1 MSPLKGK
8 NRTLKKILKRDGS
21 IERFSTKK
29 IASALTKV
37 GKISGEFDEKVAKQ
51 LTVKVI
57 YLAQNL
63 EFDNIPTADDIAQ
76 VVEEVL
82 MNTYKSSAKSFI
94 LYRDQQERFH
104 SFTINKQIDLVNRY
118 VKKDDWKVRENSNM
132 GYSLQGLHNYISSE
146 ISQNFWLRSIYPKPI
161 RDAHLDGQMH
171 IHDLSSISTYCC
183 GWDLQQL
190 LTEGFCGVEN
200 KTESKPPKHFR
211 TALGQLVNFFYTL
224 QGESAGAQAF
234 SSFDTLLA
242 PYIYYDKLTYKEV
255 RQAIQECIF
264 NLNVP
269 TRVGFQMP
277 FTNLTFDLLPSS
289 NYADQAVVIA
299 GETKDKKYGDFQK
312 EMDMINKAFCE
323 VMLEGDAKGRVF
335 SFPIPTYN
343 ITNEFDWDNKN
354 LDLLWEMTAKY
365 GIPYFA
371 NYMNSD
377 MSPDDARSMC
387 CRLRIDNRVLLKRG
401 GGLFGA
407 NPLTGSVGV
416 VTINLPRLGYE
427 SKDEKEFFSK
437 LEHLMI
443 LAKDSL
449 EIKRV
454 MIEQF
459 TDDGLY
465 PYTTFY
471 LRHIK
476 ERFTKYWTNHFS
488 TIGIIG
494 LNEACLNLLAED
506 IGSKIGLA
514 FATKVLNFMRDKML
528 GFQEETNNNYNL
540 EATPAEA
547 TTLSL
552 ALKDKKKYP
561 KIIVAN
567 EEAYRS
573 GAAPFYTNSSNLPV
587 NYTED
592 IFAALDHQDNLQ
604 PLYTGGTVQHL
615 FLGEAVEDVTVLK
628 SLVRKV
634 CTQYHIPYISITP
647 TFSIC
652 PIHGYLAGAQ
662 EFCPKCDSV
671 LLAEAEQKEKDDR

>member
-1 MSPLKGK
+1 MVLKGK

-29 IASALTKV
+29 IAQALTRV
-37 GKISGEFDEKVAKQ
+37 GKISGEYDEKVAKQ

-82 MNTYKSSAKSFI
+82 MNTYKASAKCFI

-104 SFTINKQIDLVNRY
+104 SFKVNEQIELVNRY
-118 VKKDDWKVRENSNM
+118 VKKDDWKVKENSNM

-161 RDAHLDGQMH
+161 RDAHLEGQMH

-190 LTEGFCGVEN
+190 LHEGFCGVEN

-289 NYADQAVVIA
+289 NYADQPVVIG

-343 ITNEFDWDNKN
+343 ITNEFN
-354 LDLLWEMTAKY
+354 
-365 GIPYFA
+365 
-371 NYMNSD
+371 
-377 MSPDDARSMC
+377 
-387 CRLRIDNRVLLKRG
+387 
-401 GGLFGA
+401 
-407 NPLTGSVGV
+407 
-416 VTINLPRLGYE
+416 
-427 SKDEKEFFSK
+427 
-437 LEHLMI
+437 
-443 LAKDSL
+443 
-449 EIKRV
+449 
-454 MIEQF
+454 
-459 TDDGLY
+459 
-465 PYTTFY
+465 
-471 LRHIK
+471 
-476 ERFTKYWTNHFS
+476 
-488 TIGIIG
+488 
-494 LNEACLNLLAED
+494 
-506 IGSKIGLA
+506 
-514 FATKVLNFMRDKML
+514 
-528 GFQEETNNNYNL
+528 
-540 EATPAEA
+540 
-547 TTLSL
+547 
-552 ALKDKKKYP
+552 
-561 KIIVAN
+561 
-567 EEAYRS
+567 
-573 GAAPFYTNSSNLPV
+573 
-587 NYTED
+587 
-592 IFAALDHQDNLQ
+592 
-604 PLYTGGTVQHL
+604 
-615 FLGEAVEDVTVLK
+615 
-628 SLVRKV
+628 
-634 CTQYHIPYISITP
+634 
-647 TFSIC
+647 
-652 PIHGYLAGAQ
+652 
-662 EFCPKCDSV
+662 
-671 LLAEAEQKEKDDR
+671 